1 MVKLTRD
8 DVLKLA
14 GLAQLDLTD
23 EEIESFQVEI
33 SELLQYVEQLQTVD
47 VSGFQPTAQ
56 VTGLSDVTRPD
67 EEYNYG
73 MSRDDLLSNVPEVEN
88 GQIKVKRVIE

>member
-23 EEIESFQVEI
+23 EEIESFQAEI
-33 SELLQYVEQLQTVD
+33 SELLQYVEQLQAVD
-47 VSGFQPTAQ
+47 ISGFQPTTQ

-67 EEYNYG
+67 EEYDYG